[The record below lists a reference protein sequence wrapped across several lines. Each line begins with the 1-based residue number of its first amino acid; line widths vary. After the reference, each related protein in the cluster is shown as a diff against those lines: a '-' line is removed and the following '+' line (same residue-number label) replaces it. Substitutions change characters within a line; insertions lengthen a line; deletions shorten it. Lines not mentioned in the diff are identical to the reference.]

1 MNNGIQSGNFF
12 DSQFMS
18 FSQQNSLVQQKSI
31 QIYAQNLAKNHHDSM
46 RNAEG
51 ISDRQSSAKHKCEFR
66 SESSD
71 VYFDNDFD
79 ALQTQVDD
87 VSSDL
92 NANEAESAY
101 ITFIMQTHVMSFSRS
116 NELVVNSSNFSE

>member
-1 MNNGIQSGNFF
+1 
-12 DSQFMS
+12 MS
-18 FSQQNSLVQQKSI
+18 FSQQNPLVQQKSI

-46 RNAEG
+46 RNAED

-71 VYFDNDFD
+71 VYFDNDFA

-92 NANEAESAY
+92 NANKAESAH
-101 ITFIMQTHVMSFSRS
+101 ITSIMQTHVMSFSRS